1 MRIFDIYEAICR
13 ICRSWIYLYLQVAP
27 WNGLEFEIHLQ
38 PEDLHFYLTL
48 SYCKASQYIYAY
60 IYIRIKIIYI
70 LQKYIHVFRSLGVL
84 SYLVSVTVWCSYA
97 TFMISNKTVP
107 THRNITTASTLKY
120 DILIST
126 RQWMLAVHSF
136 MARSSKELEKR
147 LQNHSGETNITC
159 LTHICEIFAFPKLGK
174 IAVKTYLKFANYTK

>member
-1 MRIFDIYEAICR
+1 M
-13 ICRSWIYLYLQVAP
+13 
-27 WNGLEFEIHLQ
+27 
-38 PEDLHFYLTL
+38 T
-48 SYCKASQYIYAY
+48 
-60 IYIRIKIIYI
+60 
-70 LQKYIHVFRSLGVL
+70 
-84 SYLVSVTVWCSYA
+84 
-97 TFMISNKTVP
+97 SNKTVP

-174 IAVKTYLKFANYTK
+174 IAVKTFKICQLYEIAEKWALLSCRVV

>member
-1 MRIFDIYEAICR
+1 M
-13 ICRSWIYLYLQVAP
+13 
-27 WNGLEFEIHLQ
+27 
-38 PEDLHFYLTL
+38 T
-48 SYCKASQYIYAY
+48 
-60 IYIRIKIIYI
+60 
-70 LQKYIHVFRSLGVL
+70 
-84 SYLVSVTVWCSYA
+84 
-97 TFMISNKTVP
+97 SNKIVP